1 MSAGWL
7 TNQRKERSS
16 LQISRLCAGP
26 EAYINYLSVEDSL
39 AFPCIWNKS
48 DILGLKYGKIVKSF
62 PIPMI
67 SVVPRNVCY

>member
-1 MSAGWL
+1 M
-7 TNQRKERSS
+7 NQQKGRPS

-26 EAYINYLSVEDSL
+26 VAYINYLSAEGLL

-48 DILGLKYGKIVKSF
+48 DILGLKYGKLVKNVL
-62 PIPMI
+62 IPMT